1 MNKLISLILAVC
13 ALLGLCACGGASES
27 SEPERLEV
35 ADVGEVTIAEPE
47 STAEE
52 TTESAAELG
61 SKTFTFDEL
70 TITLTDDFEEY
81 ETEDVDYALL
91 ADNIGV
97 AVVKEEFTVLDEYG
111 IEADAFSAYD
121 YAVAAQ
127 ESVGTDSNI
136 FSADGYEYFIY
147 DKNVTGMDFTY
158 YSAVFK
164 GSNAFWRVS
173 FYTYSNLFDSL
184 TPSFER
190 WCASIVV
197 A

>member
-1 MNKLISLILAVC
+1 MKKILCLTLAAC
-13 ALLGLCACGGASES
+13 ACLGLCACGGVSEI

-47 STAEE
+47 IIAEE

-81 ETEDVDYALL
+81 ETEDMDYALL

-111 IEADAFSAYD
+111 IEADVFSAYD

-127 ESVGTDSNI
+127 ESVGTDGEI
-136 FSADGYEYFIY
+136 FSADGYEYFVY
-147 DKNVTGMDFTY
+147 DKNVSGMDFTY